1 MLARGEAVGALA
13 ATEPG
18 GGSALPH
25 AVACHARLDNDWWIL
40 SGEKLFITNGPI
52 ADVVFVLARTS
63 SDPGPFSLS
72 LFAVPSSTAGFEMT
86 RTLDKLG
93 CRSSPTGWLS
103 FRECRVPRANLVGR
117 LDHGYPQVLRVMHEE
132 RVLIALGSLA
142 LAQATLDDAI
152 ESCRSDTG
160 ESTDTQAAAM

>member
-93 CRSSPTGWLS
+93 CRSSPTAGS
-103 FRECRVPRANLVGR
+103 ASVNVAC
-117 LDHGYPQVLRVMHEE
+117 
-132 RVLIALGSLA
+132 LGPISWVVSI
-142 LAQATLDDAI
+142 TAI
-152 ESCRSDTG
+152 RRSC
-160 ESTDTQAAAM
+160 A